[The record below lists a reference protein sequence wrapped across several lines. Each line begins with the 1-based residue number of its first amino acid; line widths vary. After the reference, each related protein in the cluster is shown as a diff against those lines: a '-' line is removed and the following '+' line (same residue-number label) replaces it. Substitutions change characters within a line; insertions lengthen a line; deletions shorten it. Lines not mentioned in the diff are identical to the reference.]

1 MLHLYD
7 PNLSN
12 FQFQLSFFNNAIIGG
27 IDGISIWLILLVN
40 LIVPIV
46 ILNSWKIQGKG
57 KNLRGF
63 IILVLFVNFWS
74 NAVFFVLDLLLF
86 YISFEAVLIPMYF
99 LIGYFGSR
107 NKKIDEAQNKFFIYT
122 LIGSLFLLLAILII
136 YIETGTTDYQIL
148 LTLPISNSYQICLF
162 IGFFIA
168 FAVKTPKWPVHIW
181 LPIAHGESSTG
192 TSVILAAILLKLGT
206 YGFIRYSLPLF
217 PLASQYF
224 LPFIFKLAIISII
237 YSCLSAQSLIDL
249 KQIIAYSSIAH
260 KNVGVIGIFSNDLN
274 GISGAYLYSIAHGLV
289 SGGLFLLI
297 GMIYERYHS
306 RIIKYY
312 RGLVL
317 FKPLYIL
324 FLLLFTLSNLSFPLS
339 LGFIAEIFIFI
350 STISISPILT
360 FFVSF
365 VSVLLPIYFI
375 WTFQKLSFGKI
386 SNYLPVLYQDLNIK
400 EFHQLLPLIILTIIF
415 GINPGLILNDIL
427 LPVFALIY

>member
-148 LTLPISNSYQICLF
+148 LTLPISSSYQICLF

-237 YSCLSAQSLIDL
+237 YSCLSA
-249 KQIIAYSSIAH
+249 
-260 KNVGVIGIFSNDLN
+260 
-274 GISGAYLYSIAHGLV
+274 
-289 SGGLFLLI
+289 
-297 GMIYERYHS
+297 
-306 RIIKYY
+306 
-312 RGLVL
+312 
-317 FKPLYIL
+317 
-324 FLLLFTLSNLSFPLS
+324 
-339 LGFIAEIFIFI
+339 
-350 STISISPILT
+350 
-360 FFVSF
+360 
-365 VSVLLPIYFI
+365 
-375 WTFQKLSFGKI
+375 
-386 SNYLPVLYQDLNIK
+386 
-400 EFHQLLPLIILTIIF
+400 
-415 GINPGLILNDIL
+415 
-427 LPVFALIY
+427 